1 MIGIPDRSYS
11 PLITNTSL
19 MEQSGYERCTP
30 RMIVNDILKV
40 QIKKSVKDVQIDVRK
55 LVDPNIEYWVRYWV
69 FIFGIWYHV

>member
-1 MIGIPDRSYS
+1 MIGIPDRSYP

-19 MEQSGYERCTP
+19 MEQSDYERCTP